1 MNKFLILQKCIL
13 ERKENP
19 FNKLT
24 KDQKKKEA
32 YLLPSELSSAI

>member
-24 KDQKKKEA
+24 KDQKKEA
-32 YLLPSELSSAI
+32 YLLPSELSSAM